1 MHSVPLMA
9 ELERRRI
16 IFYRIKFGDY
26 VHCKK
31 LSMKNLIST
40 IAIIAVLIAGF
51 VYLKSNPS
59 PDEGGANSLDKRETT
74 AQVETKDIEFVVTV
88 AGEITP
94 AEQVSVRPEVNGLIS
109 QLPVDVGDQVKKND
123 LLFSLDDK
131 NIRIEIEQKETQI
144 EAAKL
149 QLDKARRNFERDK
162 KLFEESL
169 VSKEAYEN
177 TQTEFSL
184 AQNSIERAQKDLD
197 LAMERL
203 EKTQIL
209 APFDCTILTRPVSSG
224 QAVSGSGGF
233 NSGTE
238 VLTIADLTRMII
250 NAHVNQ
256 ADVSRLSVGLNVDI
270 QVEAIPGLIVK
281 GQVERI
287 APQATIVNGIKGFA
301 ARILL
306 TEIDSRIQPGMT
318 ANIKIPVQSAAG
330 VMAVPLGA
338 VFTEYNESLKKQE
351 RYVYVQQQNRFERR
365 LIQIG
370 VADYF
375 FAEVLSGLNAGEIVS
390 LEQPPAEAIGEGLAA
405 TSKQG

>member
-1 MHSVPLMA
+1 
-9 ELERRRI
+9 
-16 IFYRIKFGDY
+16 
-26 VHCKK
+26 
-31 LSMKNLIST
+31 MKNFFST
-40 IAIIAVLIAGF
+40 IVIIVVLVGGF
-51 VYLKSNPS
+51 IYLKKGSS
-59 PDEGGANSLDKRETT
+59 SETT
-74 AQVETKDIEFVVTV
+74 AADDLAQRDTTAEVQTKDIEFVVTV

-94 AEQVSVRPEVNGLIS
+94 AEQVSDRPEVNGLIS
-109 QLPVDVGDQVKKND
+109 ELPVDVGDQVKKND
-123 LLFSLDDK
+123 LLFALDDK
-131 NIRIEIEQKETQI
+131 NIRIEIEQKQTQI
-144 EAAKL
+144 DAAKL
-149 QLDKARRNFERDK
+149 QLEKVRRIFENNR
-162 KLFEESL
+162 KLFEDNL
-169 VSKEAYEN
+169 VAKEEYEN
-177 TQTEFSL
+177 SQTDYSL
-184 AQNSIERAQKDLD
+184 AQNNIERAQKDLD

-256 ADVSRLSVGLNVDI
+256 ADVSRLSVGLQVDI
-270 QVEAIPGLIVK
+270 QVEAIPGLVVQ

-287 APQATIVNGIKGFA
+287 APQATILNGIKGFA

-306 TEIDSRIQPGMT
+306 TEIDPRIQPGMT

-330 VMAVPLGA
+330 VVAVPLGA
-338 VFTEYNESLKKQE
+338 VFTEYNETLKKQE
-351 RYVYVQQQNRFERR
+351 RYVYVQQQERFQRR

-375 FAEVLSGLNAGEIVS
+375 FAEILSGLNPGEVVS
-390 LEQPPAEAIGEGLAA
+390 LEMPPQEAIDELAGEAGLA
-405 TSKQG
+405 SNQS

>member
-1 MHSVPLMA
+1 
-9 ELERRRI
+9 
-16 IFYRIKFGDY
+16 
-26 VHCKK
+26 
-31 LSMKNLIST
+31 MKNFFST
-40 IAIIAVLIAGF
+40 IVIIAVLVGGF
-51 VYLKSNPS
+51 IYLKKGSS
-59 PDEGGANSLDKRETT
+59 SETKAADDLAQRDTT
-74 AQVETKDIEFVVTV
+74 AEVQTKDIEFVVTV

-109 QLPVDVGDQVKKND
+109 ELPVDVGDQVKKND
-123 LLFSLDDK
+123 LLFALDDK
-131 NIRIEIEQKETQI
+131 NIRIEIEQKQTQI
-144 EAAKL
+144 DAAKL
-149 QLDKARRNFERDK
+149 QLEKVRRIFENNR
-162 KLFEESL
+162 KLFEDNL
-169 VSKEAYEN
+169 VAKEEYEN
-177 TQTEFSL
+177 SQTDYSL
-184 AQNSIERAQKDLD
+184 AQNNIERAQKDLD

-256 ADVSRLSVGLNVDI
+256 ADVSRLSAGLKVDI
-270 QVEAIPGLIVK
+270 QVEAIPGLVVQ

-287 APQATIVNGIKGFA
+287 APQATILNGIKGFA

-306 TEIDSRIQPGMT
+306 TEIDPRIQPGMT

-330 VMAVPLGA
+330 VVAVPLGA
-338 VFTEYNESLKKQE
+338 VFTEYNETLKKQE
-351 RYVYVQQQNRFERR
+351 RYVYVQQQERFQRR

-375 FAEVLSGLNAGEIVS
+375 FAEILSGLNPGEVVS
-390 LEQPPAEAIGEGLAA
+390 LEMPPQEAIDELAGEAGLA
-405 TSKQG
+405 SNQS

>member
-1 MHSVPLMA
+1 
-9 ELERRRI
+9 
-16 IFYRIKFGDY
+16 
-26 VHCKK
+26 
-31 LSMKNLIST
+31 MKNLIST

-59 PDEGGANSLDKRETT
+59 PDEGGANSLDNRETT

>member
-1 MHSVPLMA
+1 
-9 ELERRRI
+9 
-16 IFYRIKFGDY
+16 
-26 VHCKK
+26 
-31 LSMKNLIST
+31 MKNLIST

-59 PDEGGANSLDKRETT
+59 PDEGGANSLDNRETT

-306 TEIDSRIQPGMT
+306 TEIDPRIQPGMT

-405 TSKQG
+405 TSNQG

>member
-1 MHSVPLMA
+1 LLRRQNHSN
-9 ELERRRI
+9 
-16 IFYRIKFGDY
+16 
-26 VHCKK
+26 
-31 LSMKNLIST
+31 MKNFFST
-40 IAIIAVLIAGF
+40 IVIIAVLVGGF
-51 VYLKSNPS
+51 IYLKKGSS
-59 PDEGGANSLDKRETT
+59 SETT
-74 AQVETKDIEFVVTV
+74 AADDLAQRDTTAEVQTKDIEFVVTV

-109 QLPVDVGDQVKKND
+109 ELPVDVGDQVKKND
-123 LLFSLDDK
+123 LLFALDDK
-131 NIRIEIEQKETQI
+131 NIRIEIEQKQTQI
-144 EAAKL
+144 DAAKL
-149 QLDKARRNFERDK
+149 QLEKVRRIFENNR
-162 KLFEESL
+162 KLFEDNL
-169 VSKEAYEN
+169 VAKEEYEN
-177 TQTEFSL
+177 SQTDYSL
-184 AQNSIERAQKDLD
+184 AQNNIERAQKDLD

-256 ADVSRLSVGLNVDI
+256 ADVSRLSAGLKVDI
-270 QVEAIPGLIVK
+270 QVEAIPGLVVQ

-287 APQATIVNGIKGFA
+287 APQATILNGIKGFA

-306 TEIDSRIQPGMT
+306 TEIDPRIQPGMT

-330 VMAVPLGA
+330 VVAVPLGA
-338 VFTEYNESLKKQE
+338 VFTEYNETLKKQE
-351 RYVYVQQQNRFERR
+351 RYVYVQQQERFQRR

-375 FAEVLSGLNAGEIVS
+375 FAEILSGLNPGEVVS
-390 LEQPPAEAIGEGLAA
+390 LEMPPQEAIDELAGEAGLA
-405 TSKQG
+405 SNQS

>member
-1 MHSVPLMA
+1 
-9 ELERRRI
+9 
-16 IFYRIKFGDY
+16 
-26 VHCKK
+26 
-31 LSMKNLIST
+31 
-40 IAIIAVLIAGF
+40 
-51 VYLKSNPS
+51 
-59 PDEGGANSLDKRETT
+59 
-74 AQVETKDIEFVVTV
+74 VVTV

-109 QLPVDVGDQVKKND
+109 QLPVDVGDQVKKNVQ
-123 LLFSLDDK
+123 LFSLDDK

-405 TSKQG
+405 TSNQG

>member
-1 MHSVPLMA
+1 
-9 ELERRRI
+9 
-16 IFYRIKFGDY
+16 
-26 VHCKK
+26 
-31 LSMKNLIST
+31 MKNLIST

-405 TSKQG
+405 TSNQG

>member
-1 MHSVPLMA
+1 
-9 ELERRRI
+9 
-16 IFYRIKFGDY
+16 
-26 VHCKK
+26 
-31 LSMKNLIST
+31 MKNLIST

-306 TEIDSRIQPGMT
+306 TEIDPRIQPGMT

-330 VMAVPLGA
+330 VMAV
-338 VFTEYNESLKKQE
+338 
-351 RYVYVQQQNRFERR
+351 
-365 LIQIG
+365 
-370 VADYF
+370 
-375 FAEVLSGLNAGEIVS
+375 
-390 LEQPPAEAIGEGLAA
+390 
-405 TSKQG
+405 